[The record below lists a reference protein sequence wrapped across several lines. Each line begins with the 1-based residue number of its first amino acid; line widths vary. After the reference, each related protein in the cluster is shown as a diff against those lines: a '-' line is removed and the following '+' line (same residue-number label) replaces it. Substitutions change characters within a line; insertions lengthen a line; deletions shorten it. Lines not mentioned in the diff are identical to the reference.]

1 MKISAFLTAAALTC
15 SAAFAAQNSADRD
28 RATDKPSA
36 TAGAKTK
43 QALKRAG
50 QKVRETGQR
59 IASAGRKATNRDD
72 QADVNSQSMGAAGS
86 DNARRARMDEAYA
99 NWKSRQK

>member
-1 MKISAFLTAAALTC
+1 MKISAFLTVAALTC

-43 QALKRAG
+43 HTLKRAG
-50 QKVRETGQR
+50 QKVREGGQR
-59 IASAGRKATNRDD
+59 VANAGRKAVRRDD
-72 QADVNSQSMGAAGS
+72 QADADTQTMGAAGS
-86 DNARRARMDEAYA
+86 DRARRARMDEAYD
-99 NWKSRQK
+99 NWKSKQK